1 MQIVSPTHFPA
12 ERETTLTTWIDHTQ
26 SMIDKGGIDLLVRM
40 CDSPSQA
47 TRMNAL
53 WSFRNM
59 LYKNEFKVKVRVMEA
74 LTWPT
79 LHR

>member
-1 MQIVSPTHFPA
+1 MGMAFSTSQN
-12 ERETTLTTWIDHTQ
+12 
-26 SMIDKGGIDLLVRM
+26 MIDKGGIDLLVRM

-47 TRMNAL
+47 TRINAL
-53 WSFRNM
+53 LSLRNM
-59 LYKNEFKVKVRVMEA
+59 IYKSDFKVKARVMEA

>member
-1 MQIVSPTHFPA
+1 
-12 ERETTLTTWIDHTQ
+12 
-26 SMIDKGGIDLLVRM
+26 MIDKGGIDLLVRM